1 MTKTW
6 TSGQTVIVVPH
17 HILHYLPF
25 AALVTQP
32 DRRAQGRTRW
42 CSPGSS
48 SNRPLS
54 LCYAPSLGTWD
65 LLRSETLHPIERV
78 GAVGLVNYVG
88 APSLPGVEVEL
99 RHLRSVF
106 GARVSAMHVGEAATE
121 ANARKT
127 LGEPGLVLLAGHG
140 LNVADHP
147 LESFILCHP
156 DSGNDGRLMAADVY
170 GMPVAAD
177 LVGLSACYSGLSS
190 RSPLSGDDL
199 YGLQRAFLQSGAN
212 TVVSGLWDVY
222 DETGPELMLGLFGGL
237 ADGKTAAAAL
247 AASQRAFLE
256 RLRRSR
262 EV

>member
-1 MTKTW
+1 
-6 TSGQTVIVVPH
+6 
-17 HILHYLPF
+17 
-25 AALVTQP
+25 
-32 DRRAQGRTRW
+32 
-42 CSPGSS
+42 
-48 SNRPLS
+48 
-54 LCYAPSLGTWD
+54 
-65 LLRSETLHPIERV
+65 
-78 GAVGLVNYVG
+78 
-88 APSLPGVEVEL
+88 
-99 RHLRSVF
+99 
-106 GARVSAMHVGEAATE
+106 MHVGEAATE

-222 DETGPELMLGLFGGL
+222 DETGPELMLGLLGGSGRWRKPRPQPWL
-237 ADGKTAAAAL
+237 LRNGHSSNDCSSAGRCSLLSVGRRGNFPAFSSRPGDAATPA
-247 AASQRAFLE
+247 
-256 RLRRSR
+256 RRSADPGPTG
-262 EV
+262 E